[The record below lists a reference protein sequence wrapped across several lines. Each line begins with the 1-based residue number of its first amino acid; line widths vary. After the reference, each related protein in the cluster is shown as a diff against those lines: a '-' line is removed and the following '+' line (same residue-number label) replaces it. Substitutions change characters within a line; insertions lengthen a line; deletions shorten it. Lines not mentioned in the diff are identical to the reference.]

1 MKQEFTLTLSLR
13 RQKLGW
19 VYLLFELLLL
29 PSILFALGDALG
41 ITSHSLLNGIYYG
54 INFFVCLPLFWQI
67 LSPSFR
73 RFIHS
78 PLPILATAAA
88 GYLVLRLCDLGLAA
102 LMGYLDPGF
111 SNVNDAAV
119 GDLIRQSP
127 NLMLICVGFLVP
139 AAEECLFRGLLFVPL
154 YPRRPAAAYGLSV
167 LVFAA
172 IHVMGYVG
180 VYPLPTLALCFV
192 QYLPAGLI
200 LCLSLAKTDSL
211 VTPILIHCAVN
222 LTGFLTLR

>member
-19 VYLLFELLLL
+19 AYLLFELLLL

-88 GYLVLRLCDLGLAA
+88 GYL
-102 LMGYLDPGF
+102 DPGF

-119 GDLIRQSP
+119 GDLVRQSP
-127 NLMLICVGFLVP
+127 YLMLICVGFLVP
-139 AAEECLFRGLLFVPL
+139 AAEECLFRGLLFAPL

-180 VYPLPTLALCFV
+180 GYPLPTLALCFV